1 MPKLASYNGKVDSI
15 ENIKVSPMSRAF
27 LFSDSVYEVISFYK
41 NEFIDFE
48 THLDRLKHSLNE
60 TKISCSIEDCKTEI
74 EKLLSESK
82 SEDGYIYFQ
91 VSRGVDSK
99 RSHFFEESDCERF
112 GFVEE
117 FSFFNQSPLR
127 VMLVDDIRWQ
137 RCDIKSTSLLGNVL
151 QMNDAKSMGRN
162 EILMHKNG
170 ELTEG
175 GASNIFF
182 VKEKTI
188 HTPELS
194 SNILPGITR
203 HQVIK
208 IIKDEKLDFQEG
220 SYSINDLNEASSIW
234 FTSTTKGI
242 VGVEEIVNLE
252 TKINPECELL
262 EICKDAFVKKYFS

>member
-151 QMNDAKSMGRN
+151 QMNDAKSMGCN

-182 VKEKTI
+182 VKDKTI

-194 SNILPGITR
+194 SNILPGVPGQ
-203 HQVIK
+203 QVIK
-208 IIKDEKLDFQEG
+208 IIKDKKLDFQEG

>member
-74 EKLLSESK
+74 EKLLSESRF
-82 SEDGYIYFQ
+82 EDGYIYFQ

-151 QMNDAKSMGRN
+151 QMNDAKSMGCN

-182 VKEKTI
+182 VKDKTI

-203 HQVIK
+203 EQFIK
-208 IIKDEKLDFQEG
+208 IIKDKKLDFQEG

-242 VGVEEIVNLE
+242 VGVEEIANLE